1 MTMMKRQLR
10 DDLILSICY
19 ILIINNEFKCD
30 LTNQDELILRF
41 MVTLYRHLALSHP
54 KPSPL
59 FVKNVFKPSPSSTAV
74 TLSQTRKYV
83 YLLMKIIM
91 LEANSV

>member
-1 MTMMKRQLR
+1 MMMMKRQLR
-10 DDLILSICY
+10 EDLLLSICY
-19 ILIINNEFKCD
+19 ILIINSEFKCN

-41 MVTLYRHLALSHP
+41 MITLYRHLAFSCP
-54 KPSPL
+54 KPNPL
-59 FVKNVFKPSPSSTAV
+59 FVKNVFKPSPLPTPV
-74 TLSQTRKYV
+74 TLYQTRKYV